1 MQVQEESRRAQRVSG
16 GGDEMNDSQ
25 RRTDGSSV
33 FPPSLFP
40 ASIHPSSSITRD
52 PSTKPRLFLR
62 SASSFVCCPFIICAF
77 SLGVQAWLTEI
88 HEYAQQDVVV
98 MLLGNK
104 VRPRCQRVERP
115 ADRWTHGGREEG
127 VLEGEGEC

>member
-1 MQVQEESRRAQRVSG
+1 MI
-16 GGDEMNDSQ
+16 DSQ

-33 FPPSLFP
+33 FPASIPPSSPLTAIHPPSLDF
-40 ASIHPSSSITRD
+40 S
-52 PSTKPRLFLR
+52 
-62 SASSFVCCPFIICAF
+62 SSFVRCSFIICAF

-104 VRPRCQRVERP
+104 VRPRCQRVGRP

-127 VLEGEGEC
+127 VVEWRQGGL